1 MFIGVARYDMFIPA
15 SSSLKDKRQVTR
27 AVTMT
32 IRKKFNVAIAEVDFQ
47 DKWQRTA
54 FGVSCIAESA
64 GHVRDVLQE
73 VEKAIA
79 RSAIDGGE
87 IIDRSVE
94 IVSMEDLI

>member
-1 MFIGVARYDMFIPA
+1 MFIGVARYDMFIP
-15 SSSLKDKRQVTR
+15 SSGSLKDKRRVTR

-54 FGVSCIAESA
+54 FGVSCIAGSA